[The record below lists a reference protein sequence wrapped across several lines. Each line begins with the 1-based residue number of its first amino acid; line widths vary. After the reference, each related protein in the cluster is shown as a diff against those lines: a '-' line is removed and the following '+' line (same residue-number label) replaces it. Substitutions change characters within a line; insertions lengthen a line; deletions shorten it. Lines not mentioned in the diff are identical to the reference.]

1 MAPHVCALLFKPR
14 REEWAEVLN
23 LALSSRWC
31 ALSRTRARRTLPTKK
46 QTQGWRSSS
55 AFGAR
60 AAPRSGRTRRS
71 CRVAAAYDA
80 ARGATRAH
88 RACAP
93 RTGGAHAARSIAEKA
108 CVLTRPSPAPLW
120 RHRRAAARARGV
132 AAAGVT
138 LVYLLTPGTKIK
150 ARDSAGAARLR
161 SRLLHALPA
170 KKTRVTSFLLL
181 AHARFAVLPRAS
193 QGVGF
198 DDFVKSKAVKAGAGG
213 KRAANGKVVATSFD
227 AFLNNV
233 AVTGGAAPRGP
244 VTGFDHFLKK
254 HVTKARANACV
265 CACVCGHPSSVRVLG
280 CSFRRC
286 ARTPVLWSALMLRRA
301 LC

>member
-1 MAPHVCALLFKPR
+1 LAPAQR
-14 REEWAEVLN
+14 REA
-23 LALSSRWC
+23 A
-31 ALSRTRARRTLPTKK
+31 
-46 QTQGWRSSS
+46 
-55 AFGAR
+55 AR
-60 AAPRSGRTRRS
+60 AAAAVWLLRTTRRE
-71 CRVAAAYDA
+71 
-80 ARGATRAH
+80 
-88 RACAP
+88 AP
-93 RTGGAHAARSIAEKA
+93 RARIAPARRAPAAHMRRAASPKA

-170 KKTRVTSFLLL
+170 KKTRVTSVLLL

-198 DDFVKSKAVKAGAGG
+198 DDFVKSKAVKAGAGV

-280 CSFRRC
+280 CTFRRC
-286 ARTPVLWSALMLRRA
+286 ARTPVLWSALKLRRA